1 MKSLKK
7 DIEKAIGSIS
17 VGVTGNTVK
26 ASRSQYN
33 KNNNSN
39 RTTADVTSYQ
49 QTAKELA
56 QIQSRI
62 QSIIGG
68 LNLQKQ
74 GYQFLN
80 TQNIEKFLTVSRS
93 LASEGRQLE
102 QSLSQGLEIPV
113 ADLDN
118 LSQKVVKLS
127 QDVTAINTEGRQ
139 SVNEINNIIQ
149 TAQSLYAILESHN
162 SNSVISAESIDKTKA
177 ELQELIDTGS
187 RVVSP
192 TGRTNEISASEL
204 QSQLAVITESTAA

>member
-1 MKSLKK
+1 M
-7 DIEKAIGSIS
+7 
-17 VGVTGNTVK
+17 
-26 ASRSQYN
+26 
-33 KNNNSN
+33 
-39 RTTADVTSYQ
+39 
-49 QTAKELA
+49 
-56 QIQSRI
+56 
-62 QSIIGG
+62 
-68 LNLQKQ
+68 
-74 GYQFLN
+74 
-80 TQNIEKFLTVSRS
+80 SRS

-177 ELQELIDTGS
+177 ELQELIDAGS

-204 QSQLAVITESTAA
+204 QSQLAAITESTAALKEFQDAEALVSQTTNQLTQEQSKTC